1 MCTAVTYKTKDFYFG
16 RTLDLEYSYN
26 EEVVITPRGFNFKY
40 RHIESAKSRYAII
53 GMANVEEN
61 YPLYYDAMNERGL
74 GMAGLSFPESC
85 RYKEY
90 DENKKNVSPF
100 EFIPYILTQCADIG
114 EAMNLL
120 NTINLVN
127 TDFSEK
133 FPLSPLHWIITDR
146 EKSITVECTKEGLK
160 IYENQIGVLTNEPE
174 FSFHTTNLKNYMTLS
189 KEPAEN
195 NFTDKI
201 KLKAYSKGMG
211 ALGLPGDLSSASRFI
226 RAAFTKLNSVS
237 GEEENE
243 SVSQFFHILGTVTQ
257 INGCCD
263 LGNGQYERTIYTS
276 CCNTNRGSY
285 YYKTYEN
292 HRICAVDMHS
302 EDLDGKALLR
312 WPLQRQMP
320 IEIQNKKALRS

>member
-120 NTINLVN
+120 NIINLVN

-243 SVSQFFHILGTVTQ
+243 SVSQFFHILGNVSHPRGLVHLGDNKYEITVYT
-257 INGCCD
+257 GCMN
-263 LGNGQYERTIYTS
+263 LS
-276 CCNTNRGSY
+276 RGVY
-285 YYKTYEN
+285 YYTTYEN
-292 HRICAVDMHS
+292 SAISAVDIKNENLES
-302 EDLDGKALLR
+302 TNLIR
-312 WPLQRQMP
+312 YPLNTKLYINRQ
-320 IEIQNKKALRS
+320 N

>member
-40 RHIESAKSRYAII
+40 RHIEAAKSRYAII
-53 GMANVEEN
+53 GMANIAEN

-90 DENKKNVSPF
+90 DENKKNISPF
-100 EFIPYILTQCADIG
+100 EFIPYILTQCADIS

-120 NTINLVN
+120 NSINLVN

-146 EKSITVECTKEGLK
+146 EKSITIECTKEGLK

-211 ALGLPGDLSSASRFI
+211 AFGLPGDLSSASRFI

-237 GEEENE
+237 GEEESE
-243 SVSQFFHILGTVTQ
+243 SVSQFFHILGNVSHPKGLVHLDDNKYEITV
-257 INGCCD
+257 
-263 LGNGQYERTIYTS
+263 YTS
-276 CCNTNRGSY
+276 CMNLNRGIY
-285 YYKTYEN
+285 YYTTYGN
-292 HRICAVDMHS
+292 SAISAVDIKNENLNS
-302 EDLDGKALLR
+302 AELISFKLNKELY
-312 WPLQRQMP
+312 
-320 IEIQNKKALRS
+320 INKQN

>member
-133 FPLSPLHWIITDR
+133 FPLSPLHWIITDKNR
-146 EKSITVECTKEGLK
+146 SITVESVKDGLK
-160 IYENQIGVLTNEPE
+160 IYENEIGVLTNEPE
-174 FSFHTTNLKNYMTLS
+174 FTFHKTNLRNYMTIS

-211 ALGLPGDLSSASRFI
+211 ALGLPGDLSSTSRFI

-243 SVSQFFHILGTVTQ
+243 SVSQFFHILGNVSHPRGLVHLGDNKYEITVYT
-257 INGCCD
+257 GCMN
-263 LGNGQYERTIYTS
+263 LS
-276 CCNTNRGSY
+276 RGVY
-285 YYKTYEN
+285 YYTTYEN
-292 HRICAVDMHS
+292 SAISAVDIKNENLES
-302 EDLDGKALLR
+302 TNLIR
-312 WPLQRQMP
+312 YPLNTKLYINRQ
-320 IEIQNKKALRS
+320 N

>member
-243 SVSQFFHILGTVTQ
+243 SVSQFFHILGNVSHPRGLVHLGDNKYEITVYT
-257 INGCCD
+257 GCMN
-263 LGNGQYERTIYTS
+263 LS
-276 CCNTNRGSY
+276 RGVY
-285 YYKTYEN
+285 YYTTYEN
-292 HRICAVDMHS
+292 SAISAVDIKNENLES
-302 EDLDGKALLR
+302 TNLIR
-312 WPLQRQMP
+312 YPLNTKLYINRQ
-320 IEIQNKKALRS
+320 N

>member
-40 RHIESAKSRYAII
+40 RHIESAKSRYAVI

-160 IYENQIGVLTNEPE
+160 IYENEIGVLTNEPE
-174 FSFHTTNLKNYMTLS
+174 FTFHKTNLRNYMTIS

-201 KLKAYSKGMG
+201 KIKAYSKGMG

-243 SVSQFFHILGTVTQ
+243 SVSQFFHILGNVSHPRGLVYLGDNKYEITVYT
-257 INGCCD
+257 GCMN
-263 LGNGQYERTIYTS
+263 LS
-276 CCNTNRGSY
+276 RGVY
-285 YYKTYEN
+285 YYTTYEN
-292 HRICAVDMHS
+292 SAINAVDMKNENLENS
-302 EDLDGKALLR
+302 ELIR
-312 WPLQRQMP
+312 FPL
-320 IEIQNKKALRS
+320 INKLNIFKHN